1 MSLIMFIAFAFSMSC
16 TKDDNRG
23 DTGQPPSMKGIL
35 VYPSADE
42 LMVYSFADKTERK
55 VFSEGYGYNV
65 SADGSMFLWFDYDA
79 FESESA
85 VHIHRFDDVESSDSF
100 TAPYAIEKNPDF
112 RPGSE
117 SLGMLVKSTDEP
129 LLRTDFHLLDR
140 TGKSLAMV
148 PHVKDF
154 AFSPDGDDLII
165 AAEALDA
172 QGNPAGYAIATIS
185 DFAVEGQAV
194 SKIIRTFADYSTV
207 PVDLAVSP
215 DGNTI
220 AYTFNNHI
228 YTLLLA
234 EGAEHKQV
242 TDSRFN
248 EWDTGWSPDGKYL
261 VLGFSDQA
269 ATNDCSELRI
279 VPADPPSP
287 VQLVPGYNN
296 EPVDDL
302 QPTAAGGKV
311 IHGCAIAGIKWFPDG
326 FTDGH

>member
-1 MSLIMFIAFAFSMSC
+1 MRMSLILFIAFAFFMSC

-23 DTGQPPSMKGIL
+23 NTGQDPSMKGTL

-42 LMVYSFADKTERK
+42 LMVYSFADKIERT
-55 VFSEGYGYNV
+55 VFSAGYGYNV
-65 SADGSMFLWFDYDA
+65 SADGSMFLWFDYNA
-79 FESESA
+79 FESESTI
-85 VHIHRFDDVESSDSF
+85 HIHRFDDVESSDSF
-100 TAPYAIEKNPDF
+100 TAPYAIEKTPDF

-117 SLGMLVKSTDEP
+117 SLGVLVKSADEP
-129 LLRTDFHLLDR
+129 LLRTDFHLMDR
-140 TGKSLAMV
+140 AGKSLAMV

-172 QGNPAGYAIATIS
+172 QGNPAGYAIAKIS

-194 SKIIRTFADYSTV
+194 SNVIRTFADYSTV
-207 PVDLAVSP
+207 PVDLAISP
-215 DGNTI
+215 DGATI

-228 YTLLLA
+228 YTLLLTK
-234 EGAEHKQV
+234 GAEHKQV

-248 EWDTGWSPDGKYL
+248 EWDAGWSPDGKYL

-269 ATNDCSELRI
+269 TTNDCSELRI
-279 VPADPPSP
+279 VPADPSSP
-287 VQLVPGYNN
+287 IQLVPGYDD

-302 QPTAAGGKV
+302 QPTAGGKA
-311 IHGCAIAGIKWFPDG
+311 IHGCAVAGIKWF
-326 FTDGH
+326 